1 MFPNGE
7 GSYEIVEKNYKMAV
21 KQGITK
27 ETKVTFGHE
36 DLKYIKDSI
45 VHLWR
50 MGIKNVPANIV
61 YEDVW
66 KDGDDIV
73 YEEQLKALADYAIDN
88 NLWNKYNTSL
98 FMDALGFKA
107 TEDSMESAICGT
119 GNMYCVDAKGDIYN
133 CIRFMEYSLNG
144 KPNKKIGN
152 IYTGV
157 DMDRKRALLTLFPK
171 YISDR
176 RCIDC
181 RISMSCTYCAGNNYD
196 ASDTGSM
203 FYRATSICKMHQA
216 RVRANNYFWA
226 RLYNEYSV
234 SRDIAYK
241 NEYFMYFILDS
252 DCIRFCDFLV
262 FLVKERM
269 KPEDLIRGLDYAFH
283 NFYQPVFV
291 HSADSVQWLQDL
303 IGSEQYGAALSRELR
318 RHIVRHIMKYKANS
332 NLKNILYVIDSDSEQ
347 PKTVLQNPVI
357 LNIEADD
364 IDNMAEHVKEILPFT
379 SRVNINILNVDNT
392 FDVEKYEKQLLEIS
406 NKLFKYWCDGEQ
418 KEVRQLT
425 DRIFDRKMNNCF
437 AGEKNITIA
446 PDGKFYYCAAFYF
459 NKELDVDFEGSKELT
474 MLNKAPICDHCDA
487 YQCNRCVYKNM
498 VGTGELNTPTR
509 MQCIISH
516 VERKCSMELL
526 RQLNDKKVLERG
538 VYYVPNVEYKDPI
551 ELLFKK
557 GKN

>member
-203 FYRATSICKMHQA
+203 FYRATSICKMHQCYPLYKQTQ
-216 RVRANNYFWA
+216 RGENHMIISLDGEKSFEKLQIWQA
-226 RLYNEYSV
+226 RLIRERSGELWKKRIWTGQISV
-234 SRDIAYK
+234 SVITRQIRDLCPITG
-241 NEYFMYFILDS
+241 MV
-252 DCIRFCDFLV
+252 RGMM
-262 FLVKERM
+262 ER
-269 KPEDLIRGLDYAFH
+269 
-283 NFYQPVFV
+283 
-291 HSADSVQWLQDL
+291 
-303 IGSEQYGAALSRELR
+303 LR
-318 RHIVRHIMKYKANS
+318 RKR
-332 NLKNILYVIDSDSEQ
+332 ILS
-347 PKTVLQNPVI
+347 
-357 LNIEADD
+357 
-364 IDNMAEHVKEILPFT
+364 
-379 SRVNINILNVDNT
+379 
-392 FDVEKYEKQLLEIS
+392 
-406 NKLFKYWCDGEQ
+406 
-418 KEVRQLT
+418 
-425 DRIFDRKMNNCF
+425 
-437 AGEKNITIA
+437 
-446 PDGKFYYCAAFYF
+446 
-459 NKELDVDFEGSKELT
+459 
-474 MLNKAPICDHCDA
+474 
-487 YQCNRCVYKNM
+487 
-498 VGTGELNTPTR
+498 
-509 MQCIISH
+509 
-516 VERKCSMELL
+516 
-526 RQLNDKKVLERG
+526 
-538 VYYVPNVEYKDPI
+538 
-551 ELLFKK
+551 
-557 GKN
+557 